1 MTPVP
6 LTQLIGGSFG
16 PGSFFEMA
24 IPLGKQWKGSKMER
38 GERRGKMG
46 WGGRWRKEGQV
57 QAVHCIPDSTNVQSG
72 FTGNWVC

>member
-6 LTQLIGGSFG
+6 LTQLTGGSFG
-16 PGSFFEMA
+16 PESFFEMA

-46 WGGRWRKEGQV
+46 WGGRWGKEGQV
-57 QAVHCIPDSTNVQSG
+57 QAVHCILDSTNVQSG
-72 FTGNWVC
+72 VT

>member
-6 LTQLIGGSFG
+6 LTQLTGGSFG

-24 IPLGKQWKGSKMER
+24 IPLGRQWKGSKMEG

-46 WGGRWRKEGQV
+46 GDGGGRG
-57 QAVHCIPDSTNVQSG
+57 
-72 FTGNWVC
+72 TGSAALHSE